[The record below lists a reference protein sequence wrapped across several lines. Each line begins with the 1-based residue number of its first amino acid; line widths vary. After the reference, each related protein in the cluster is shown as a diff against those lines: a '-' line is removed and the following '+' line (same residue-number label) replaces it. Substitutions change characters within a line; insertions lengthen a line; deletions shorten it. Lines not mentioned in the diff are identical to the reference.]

1 MSEHLLEVKGLK
13 KHFKTKHGTLY
24 AVDGVD
30 FYIDKGETLGLVGE
44 SGCGKSTTG
53 RMLIRL
59 LPATAG
65 QILYEGRDII
75 GMSEKEMRAMRSAV
89 QIVFQD
95 PYSSLD
101 ARCTVYEAIE
111 EPLRVN
117 KVFKAEAERQRRVFE
132 LMETVGLA
140 PRLVNAYPHELDG
153 GRRQRVGVARALALN
168 PDFVVL
174 DEPVSALDVS
184 IQAQIL
190 NLLERLQDKLGLTY
204 LFISHNLSVIRHIS
218 DRVAVMY
225 LGKIV
230 ELAPCDELFDNP
242 VHPYTKALLSAVP
255 VPRIDYKQEK
265 IILEGDVPSPI
276 NPPAGCRFAS
286 RCRDCKQRCTLEE
299 PALTELTPGHYVSC
313 FQ

>member
-299 PALTELTPGHYVSC
+299 PALTELSPGHYVSC